1 LSPGSGRKSLRK
13 YEVTNLLFF
22 LGLILGLGILVTFV
36 FRHYGTRNQVIEEES
51 DLGVVSEALSDASDV
66 GLFYLGTKISETQ
79 RQYRS
84 RLEIPVTDDGL
95 LKELFDLPGVDEV
108 TLDQRILIIRKSGS
122 VRWDAIRPGVRR
134 IVSNHLHIHY

>member
-1 LSPGSGRKSLRK
+1 MSPGSGRKSLRK

-22 LGLILGLGILVTFV
+22 LALMVALGVLVTFV
-36 FRHYGTRNQVIEEES
+36 FRHYGTRNQVLDEES
-51 DLGVVSEALSDASDV
+51 DLGVVSEAVSDGSEV
-66 GLFYLGTKISETQ
+66 GIFYLGTKISETQ

-95 LKELFDLPGVDEV
+95 LAELFDLPGVDEV

-122 VRWDAIRPGVRR
+122 VRWDGIRPGVRR
-134 IVSNHLHIHY
+134 IVSNHLHIHF

>member
-1 LSPGSGRKSLRK
+1 MSPGSGRKSLRK

-22 LGLILGLGILVTFV
+22 LTLMVALGVLVTFV
-36 FRHYGTRNQVIEEES
+36 FRHYGTRNQVLDEES
-51 DLGVVSEALSDASDV
+51 DLGVVSEAVSDGSDV
-66 GLFYLGTKISETQ
+66 GIFYLGTKISETQ

-95 LKELFDLPGVDEV
+95 RAEMFDLPGVDEV

-122 VRWDAIRPGVRR
+122 VRWDGIRPGVRR
-134 IVSNHLHIHY
+134 IVSNHLHIHF

>member
-1 LSPGSGRKSLRK
+1 MSPGSGRKSLRK

-84 RLEIPVTDDGL
+84 RLEIPVTDAGL
-95 LKELFDLPGVDEV
+95 PKALFDLPGVDAV
-108 TLDQRILIIRKSGS
+108 TLDQRILIIRTSGS

-134 IVSNHLHIHY
+134 IVSHHLHIHY